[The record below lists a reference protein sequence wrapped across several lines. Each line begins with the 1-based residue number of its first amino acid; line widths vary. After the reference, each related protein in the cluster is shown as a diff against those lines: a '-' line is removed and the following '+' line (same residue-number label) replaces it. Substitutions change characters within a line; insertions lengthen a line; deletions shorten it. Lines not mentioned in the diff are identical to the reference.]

1 MRKISKAQVLLVHER
16 LLKQSGGSTG
26 IRDEGL
32 LESALAAPYQEFAG
46 ISNYPTIEEKAA
58 RLGFGIIKNHPFID
72 GNKRTGAHIML
83 LLLCINGINLDYT
96 QEELIEIILQV
107 ASGESSFEDLRN
119 WIEKH
124 IYS

>member
-16 LLKQSGGSTG
+16 LINQSGGSTG

-58 RLGFGIIKNHPFID
+58 RLGFGI
-72 GNKRTGAHIML
+72 
-83 LLLCINGINLDYT
+83 
-96 QEELIEIILQV
+96 V
-107 ASGESSFEDLRN
+107 
-119 WIEKH
+119 
-124 IYS
+124 

>member
-107 ASGESSFEDLRN
+107 ASGKSNFEDLRN

>member
-16 LLKQSGGSTG
+16 LLNQSGGSTG

>member
-16 LLKQSGGSTG
+16 LLAQSGGSTG
-26 IRDEGL
+26 VRDEGL
-32 LESALAAPYQEFAG
+32 LESALATPYQEFAG
-46 ISNYPTIEEKAA
+46 MSNFPTIEEKAA

-96 QEELIEIILQV
+96 QDELIEVVLHV
-107 ASGESSFEDLRN
+107 ASGESSFDDLRN
-119 WIEKH
+119 WIYEHKF
-124 IYS
+124 

>member
-16 LLKQSGGSTG
+16 LLNQSGGSTG

-107 ASGESSFEDLRN
+107 ASGESSFEDLSN

>member
-16 LLKQSGGSTG
+16 LLNQSGGSTG

-72 GNKRTGAHIML
+72 GNKRTGVHIML